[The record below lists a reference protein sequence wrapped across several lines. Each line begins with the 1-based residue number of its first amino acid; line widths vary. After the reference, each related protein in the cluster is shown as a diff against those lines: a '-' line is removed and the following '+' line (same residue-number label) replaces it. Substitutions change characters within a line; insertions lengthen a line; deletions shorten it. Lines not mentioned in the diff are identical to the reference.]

1 MKKYLKNVAVA
12 ILINVAIIP
21 AILLQTYYIG
31 GENYYYTE
39 VLNPKNLENLVTFM
53 SISGAWYGFCLTLL
67 INTIL
72 KVEKNRETVKVVSFS
87 VKTLLIVL
95 LVGVGFYVPELL
107 NLFSETII
115 TLIQTNTCIIF
126 IILMMTTIIK
136 ETSEIKKINK
146 KIKEKNKN

>member
-95 LVGVGFYVPELL
+95 LVGLGF
-107 NLFSETII
+107 
-115 TLIQTNTCIIF
+115 
-126 IILMMTTIIK
+126 
-136 ETSEIKKINK
+136 
-146 KIKEKNKN
+146 